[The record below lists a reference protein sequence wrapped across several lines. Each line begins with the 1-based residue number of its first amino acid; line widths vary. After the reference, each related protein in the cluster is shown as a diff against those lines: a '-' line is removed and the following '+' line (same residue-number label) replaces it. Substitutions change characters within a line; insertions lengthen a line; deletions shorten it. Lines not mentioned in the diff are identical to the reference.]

1 MVDYSEI
8 DSDTEVAGPV
18 CGPDCVVCDII
29 FGHHRNRKVVIER
42 ESIVL
47 ILTLKQRGRD
57 SETIVRERPRRRRRP
72 TRRQRRRQ
80 TAC

>member
-8 DSDTEVAGPV
+8 DNDSEVGGPV
-18 CGPDCVVCDII
+18 CGPDCVVCDIL
-29 FGHHRNRKVVIER
+29 FGHHRKIVIER

-47 ILTLKQRGRD
+47 VLTLKQRGRD
-57 SETIVRERPRRRRRP
+57 SETIVRERPRRRRGP

>member
-8 DSDTEVAGPV
+8 NSDTEVAGPV

-29 FGHHRNRKVVIER
+29 FGRHRNRKVVIER

-47 ILTLKQRGRD
+47 TLTLKARGRE
-57 SETIVRERPRRRRRP
+57 SETIVRE
-72 TRRQRRRQ
+72 
-80 TAC
+80 